1 MSIHDTGIN
10 HPDMSNA
17 ISLAQT
23 LERRERTRLGCRDVA
38 RRSLASKL
46 RIGVGSFE
54 NLVRGRVKRVDATI
68 RDRLQALVIKELEL
82 EILRLQHELAIATQ
96 SSSRPDDDEIFE
108 VETHLTQ
115 ARTAL
120 NRIVSGKG
128 KRHESADGRQLQ
140 DSR

>member
-1 MSIHDTGIN
+1 MSIHDAGTN
-10 HPDMSNA
+10 RPDMSSA
-17 ISLAQT
+17 VSLAQT

-46 RIGVGSFE
+46 RIGVGSLE

-108 VETHLTQ
+108 VETHLKR
-115 ARTAL
+115 ARAAL
-120 NRIVSGKG
+120 SGFGKG
-128 KRHESADGRQLQ
+128 KLHESADGRRLQ